1 VRLLYVDFQADS
13 LDSAKRK
20 INLLS
25 QVLNYNSR
33 TMEKLTPRARFNC
46 IMNHQVADRVPLDL
60 AGTSLTAIDSKVAA
74 ALKTELAI
82 SGEDPGEYRAF
93 DERILQALDIDF
105 RRVGRLI
112 ASGDRPLAG
121 RPGYQV
127 DMWGVVRAWTG
138 RYWDIVTSPLK
149 GASLDDLEGFPWP
162 DPAAVIDESEL
173 DSFRT
178 EARRL
183 WEKTDFVVV
192 AEHPVYGVFELA
204 CWMCGFEDFLWR
216 LAADKPFVHALF
228 KRLLAFQKEFIRP
241 YYQAVGD
248 FIHLTTSGDDFGMQ
262 TGPFMAPARF
272 RELIKPYFAER
283 ISFTHQWTPAH
294 FWHHTCGSVY
304 DLVPDLIEAGVE
316 ILNPIQPGAHK
327 MEPERL
333 KADFGDRLC
342 FHGGFDTQQ
351 VLPFGSEDDIRR
363 EIARVM
369 DAMKPGGGYIF
380 SAAHNI
386 QDDVPAANV
395 VTLFREARRLGSY

>member
-1 VRLLYVDFQADS
+1 
-13 LDSAKRK
+13 
-20 INLLS
+20 
-25 QVLNYNSR
+25 
-33 TMEKLTPRARFNC
+33 MEKLTPRARFKR
-46 IMNHQVADRVPLDL
+46 IISHQEADRVPLDL
-60 AGTSLTAIDSKVAA
+60 AGTSLTTIDSGVAA
-74 ALKTELAI
+74 ALKKELGI
-82 SGEDPGEYRAF
+82 TGENQSEFDAF
-93 DERILQALDIDF
+93 DESILQALDIDF

-112 ASGDRPLAG
+112 ASGDRPMPG

-149 GASLDDLEGFPWP
+149 GATIDDLEAYPWP
-162 DPAAVIDESEL
+162 DSAAAISEVEL
-173 DSFRT
+173 ENFRS

-183 WEKTDFVVV
+183 WEKTDYVIV

-216 LAADKPFVHALF
+216 LAADKPFVHAIF
-228 KRLLAFQKEFIRP
+228 KRLLAFQKEIIRP
-241 YYQAVGD
+241 YYLAVGEY
-248 FIHLTTSGDDFGMQ
+248 IHLTTSGDDFGMQ

-272 RELIKPYFAER
+272 RELIKPYFSER
-283 ISFTHQWTPAH
+283 IHFTREWTPAY

-304 DLVPDLIEAGVE
+304 DLIPDLVEAGVE
-316 ILNPIQPGAHK
+316 ILNPIQPGANK

-333 KADFGDRLC
+333 KANYGDRLC

-351 VLPFGSEDDIRR
+351 VLPFGTPEDICR

-386 QDDVPAANV
+386 QDDVPALNV
-395 VTLFREARRLGSY
+395 ITLFREARRLGSYS

>member
-1 VRLLYVDFQADS
+1 
-13 LDSAKRK
+13 
-20 INLLS
+20 
-25 QVLNYNSR
+25 
-33 TMEKLTPRARFNC
+33 MEKLTPRARFKR
-46 IMNHQVADRVPLDL
+46 IMAHQEADRVPLDL
-60 AGTSLTAIDSKVAA
+60 AGTSLTAIDATVVA
-74 ALKTELAI
+74 ALKQELGLE
-82 SGEDPGEYRAF
+82 GEDPGEYQAF
-93 DERILQALDIDF
+93 DERILEALDIDF

-112 ASGDRPLAG
+112 ASGDHDYPG
-121 RPGYQV
+121 RPGFQV

-138 RYWDIVTSPLK
+138 HYWDIVTSPLK
-149 GASLDDLEGFPWP
+149 GATIEDLEAYPWP
-162 DPAAVIDESEL
+162 DPAAVADEVEL
-173 DSFRT
+173 EGFRK

-183 WEKTDFVVV
+183 WEKTDYVVV

-228 KRLLAFQKEFIRP
+228 KRLLAFQKEIIRP
-241 YYQAVGD
+241 YYQAVGEY
-248 FIHLTTSGDDFGMQ
+248 IHLTTSGDDFGMQ

-272 RELIKPYFAER
+272 RELIKPYFSER
-283 ISFTHQWTPAH
+283 ISFTHEYTTAH
-294 FWHHTCGSVY
+294 FWHHSCGSVY
-304 DLVPDLIEAGVE
+304 DLIPDLLEAGVE
-316 ILNPIQPGAHK
+316 ILNPIQPGAFR

-333 KADFGDRLC
+333 KAAYGDRLC

-351 VLPFGSEDDIRR
+351 VLPFGSKEEICL